1 VQTVRPRGECRR
13 PFYFTFSNRWFPPK
27 AISIWARLHDYQ
39 RMGLVLEYFFLS
51 NSFTDLQ
58 SWSVRRLPRPVD
70 G

>member
-1 VQTVRPRGECRR
+1 
-13 PFYFTFSNRWFPPK
+13 
-27 AISIWARLHDYQ
+27 
-39 RMGLVLEYFFLS
+39 MGLVLAYFFLS